1 MSANQVKAKLDTHE
15 AVCAERWKET
25 ITRIKRLEAVFIAFS
40 GTSMVMLATII
51 IKQIQEL
58 IMTTNSEARQIAIR
72 AVTSTTALHN
82 EDWIALFNTRSIAA
96 GTFNER
102 LLTYINGELTTSY
115 TDVNL
120 AIQAFATDQS
130 DYNFSSMGTFTP

>member
-1 MSANQVKAKLDTHE
+1 
-15 AVCAERWKET
+15 
-25 ITRIKRLEAVFIAFS
+25 
-40 GTSMVMLATII
+40 
-51 IKQIQEL
+51 
-58 IMTTNSEARQIAIR
+58 MTTNSEARQIAIR

-82 EDWIALFNTRSIAA
+82 EDWIALFNTRSITA

-102 LLTYINGELTTSY
+102 LLKYINGELTTSY

>member
-1 MSANQVKAKLDTHE
+1 
-15 AVCAERWKET
+15 
-25 ITRIKRLEAVFIAFS
+25 
-40 GTSMVMLATII
+40 
-51 IKQIQEL
+51 
-58 IMTTNSEARQIAIR
+58 MTTNSEARQIAIR
-72 AVTSTTALHN
+72 AVTSTTGGTN
-82 EDWIALFNTRSIAA
+82 EDWIALFNTKLITA

-102 LLTYINGELTTSY
+102 LIKYINAELTTTY

>member
-1 MSANQVKAKLDTHE
+1 MP
-15 AVCAERWKET
+15 
-25 ITRIKRLEAVFIAFS
+25 
-40 GTSMVMLATII
+40 
-51 IKQIQEL
+51 
-58 IMTTNSEARQIAIR
+58 TNSEARQIAIR
-72 AVTSTTALHN
+72 GVTSIKTLHN
-82 EDWIALFNTRSIAA
+82 EDWIALFNTRSITA

-102 LLTYINGELTTSY
+102 LLKYINGELTTSY